1 MAHWLRL
8 WGRLQCNL
16 LIDQCYSFF
25 LIKLKFKKC
34 KSKKMKETTKT
45 FWYVILVIVTVVV
58 LVYAAIMVMPR
69 GMKRR
74 LFPRNQFGDKIVVS
88 ADQTMGAINSSVS
101 LNEHGDVLVATMK
114 IKGIRT
120 VVVMKRNDTKKTY
133 DVQQQLVPSSQTV
146 PANAGNLVAALSA
159 DGNTIIAGIQDQAG
173 GQGKCW
179 VFKNSNN
186 TWTESANILGTGATG
201 NAGQGNAVAISGDG
215 RTMAV
220 GGQTDDSNTGAV
232 WVFYDNVQVGQKL
245 VAASATNKALPGQ
258 GYAVALTH
266 SGRILAV
273 GSLGDSGGV
282 GAVFVYASSA
292 SSSWKLL
299 QKIVGSGMLPVNPTT
314 GVTAFGGS
322 ISLSRHG
329 DYMVVGAANDDNG
342 NGSVFTFKKEHDTDA
357 WHQQGHKEFPK
368 YGVFDNENIAY
379 GNAVALS
386 LDGEILA
393 ASANNDENVGGTDSI
408 GATWILM
415 HHDHKWKLENKLV
428 GTGYVRKSGAGVSQG
443 NFIALS
449 GDGKTLAVVG
459 SMDDSNIGAIWVF
472 VH

>member
-1 MAHWLRL
+1 M
-8 WGRLQCNL
+8 Q
-16 LIDQCYSFF
+16 
-25 LIKLKFKKC
+25 
-34 KSKKMKETTKT
+34 ETTKT
-45 FWYVILVIVTVVV
+45 FWYVILVIVTILV
-58 LVYAAIMVMPR
+58 LTYATVMIIPR
-69 GMKRR
+69 SMKRR

-114 IKGIRT
+114 IKGVRT
-120 VVVMKRNDTKKTY
+120 IVVMKRNDTKKTY
-133 DVQQQLVPSSQTV
+133 DVQQQLVPSNQSV

-179 VFKNSNN
+179 VYKNSNN
-186 TWTESANILGTGATG
+186 TWTESANLLGTGATG
-201 NAGQGNAVAISGDG
+201 NSSQGNAVAISGDG

-220 GGQTDDSNTGAV
+220 GGQTDDGNTGAV

-245 VAASATNKALPGQ
+245 VATTTTNKALPGQ
-258 GYAVALTH
+258 GYSVALSH
-266 SGRILAV
+266 SGRIMAV
-273 GSLGDSGGV
+273 GSLGDSNGV
-282 GAVFVYASSA
+282 GAVFLYAPANGDSSSA

-299 QKIVGSGMLPVNPTT
+299 QKVIGSGMLPVNPTT

-329 DYMVVGAANDDNG
+329 EYLVVGAANDDNG
-342 NGSVFTFKKEHDTDA
+342 NGSVFTFKKEHHTDA

-379 GNAVALS
+379 GNAVAVS

-393 ASANNDENVGGTDSI
+393 ASANNDENVGGSDSI

-415 HHDHKWKLENKLV
+415 HHNDKWKLENKLV

-449 GDGKTLAVVG
+449 GDGKTLAVCG
-459 SMDDSNIGAIWVF
+459 SMDNSSVGAIWVF